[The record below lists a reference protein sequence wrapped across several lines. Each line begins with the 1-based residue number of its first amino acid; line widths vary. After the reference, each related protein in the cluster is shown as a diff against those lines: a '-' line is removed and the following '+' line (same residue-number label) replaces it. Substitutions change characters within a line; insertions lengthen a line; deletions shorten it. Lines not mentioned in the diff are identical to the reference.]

1 MGAYIS
7 GQASLAVVLKEGK
20 YYALHLE
27 HADDPIECADWSI
40 PHLFADC
47 SDVEVIRNTSE
58 SSVRQHL
65 ELMWTKDRAVHLF
78 LILLDKDED
87 RENRALAAECLE
99 GLFSDINVETHVG
112 YCLYSAV
119 LPGQADA
126 SWPLKY
132 AETMS
137 YTGLARFIRQLVAD
151 QLEIR
156 KRCEAWESL
165 PLDLFDSTTH
175 NDYFIT
181 RLRKVGAI
189 YCFVTGKERGN
200 LALLNLMLNPRI
212 RGLKNSR
219 TILQQWAAPFRER
232 VTDST
237 FNRRENAI
245 EERQDEVNERSK
257 RGGRRVSG
265 NEALKNVQLQKD
277 SIKELLNRGERA
289 LAWRYA
295 RELVQSQREKS
306 EPKHIAMSLCDLA
319 QHAKSLGDIDLQLN
333 FSKWASKEMPTD
345 PWPYAQVGD
354 AYRSFSDYQKALEAF
369 QQCGALGDELF
380 ALCGRAEVLKDTG
393 AFDESIAVYNE
404 CIKRAPDSSVPV
416 NGRASVYAAR
426 GDFNSALALYK
437 DAAKQFADDPVSLCA
452 RAQVLRDMGRLTDA
466 LSEIEEAINRI
477 GFDSAALCTKAGI
490 QSDLSHFGEA
500 VDLYNQVIAQE
511 PMNLYALNGLAY
523 TYREMGEY
531 DKAMSLSEEI
541 TRSFKMDA
549 SGYSGKADVL
559 RRQGNLGDALR
570 AYEAARRKFPR
581 SSVISNGFACVLTA
595 LGRFREALSCL
606 PDNLPAT
613 FSEWVA
619 YHIRG
624 MIALKE
630 RNFDAAIGIFRHGLA
645 NNPWGL
651 EKAYYRT
658 ALSVAL
664 IRRRELTEAVDLL
677 STSVTPALQ
686 PVVRIIQMHAFAEM
700 ANRREAFRCYYE
712 LRNVAEGHLID
723 VRDRLHDRY
732 LVGDFTPNYLVDEEI
747 FTKECNAILLAA

>member
-1 MGAYIS
+1 MLL
-7 GQASLAVVLKEGK
+7 QEGK

-27 HADDPIECADWSI
+27 QADDPIECADWSI

-47 SDVEVIRNTSE
+47 TDVEVIRNTSE
-58 SSVRQHL
+58 SSVRQQL
-65 ELMWTKDRAVHLF
+65 ELMWAKDRAVHLF

-99 GLFSDINVETHVG
+99 DFFSEVKVVTHVG
-112 YCLYSAV
+112 YRLYSAV
-119 LPGQADA
+119 LPAQADA
-126 SWPLKY
+126 SWPCQD
-132 AETMS
+132 AETMGF
-137 YTGLARFIRQLVAD
+137 TRLARFIRQLVAD

-156 KRCEAWESL
+156 KRCEAWDSL
-165 PLDLFDSTTH
+165 PLDLFESTH
-175 NDYFIT
+175 YKESFMSH
-181 RLRKVGAI
+181 LRKAGAI

-237 FNRRENAI
+237 FDRRENAI
-245 EERQDEVNERSK
+245 EERQYQVNKRSK
-257 RGGRRVSG
+257 RSGRRVSG
-265 NEALKNVQLQKD
+265 SEALKNVQLQKG
-277 SIKELLNRGERA
+277 SIKDLLNRGDR
-289 LAWRYA
+289 LRAWRYA
-295 RELVQSQREKS
+295 RELVESQRENS

-354 AYRSFSDYQKALEAF
+354 AYRSFGNYEKALQAF
-369 QQCGALGDELF
+369 QECGALGDELF

-404 CIKRAPDSSVPV
+404 CIKRAPDNSVPV
-416 NGRASVYAAR
+416 NGRASVYAVR
-426 GDFNSALALYK
+426 GDFDSALSLYK
-437 DAAKQFADDPVSLCA
+437 DAAEQFGDAPVTLCG
-452 RAQVLRDMGRLTDA
+452 RAQVLRDMGRLADA
-466 LSEIEEAINRI
+466 LAEIDEAINRI
-477 GFDSAALCTKAGI
+477 GFDTAALCTKAGI
-490 QSDLSHFGEA
+490 QSELSNFEEA
-500 VDLYNQVIAQE
+500 VDLYNQVIAYD
-511 PMNLYALNGLAY
+511 PMNVYALNGLAY

-531 DKAMSLSEEI
+531 EKALNLFDQI

-549 SGYSGKADVL
+549 SGYNGKADVL
-559 RRQGNLGDALR
+559 RRQGRLADALG

-581 SSVISNGFACVLTA
+581 RSVLANGLACVLAA
-595 LGRFREALSCL
+595 LGRFPEALSCL

-624 MIALKE
+624 MIALKQ
-630 RNFDAAIGIFRHGLA
+630 RNFDAAIEIFRHGLA

-651 EKAYYRT
+651 EKAYYGT

-664 IRRRELTEAVDLL
+664 IERRELTEAINLL
-677 STSVTPALQ
+677 SSSVTPALQ

-712 LRNVAEGHLID
+712 LRNVVQGHLID
-723 VRDRLHDRY
+723 VRDRLHERY
-732 LVGDFTPNYLVDEEI
+732 LVGESTPTYWLDEQI
-747 FTKECNAILLAA
+747 FSKECNAILLAA